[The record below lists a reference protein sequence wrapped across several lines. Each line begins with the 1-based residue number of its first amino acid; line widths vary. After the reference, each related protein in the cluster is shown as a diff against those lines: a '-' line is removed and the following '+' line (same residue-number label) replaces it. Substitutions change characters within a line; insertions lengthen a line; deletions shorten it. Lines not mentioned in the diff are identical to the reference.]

1 MDQLGYTCEAAIAS
15 VKIATIEPSY
25 IVTYINIGPL
35 REDNSQFWTRSK
47 CSRILIFSSSLTW

>member
-35 REDNSQFWTRSK
+35 REDNSQF
-47 CSRILIFSSSLTW
+47 